1 MHLKTITAFVL
12 ALFLIGSGTALAE
25 SGEGKEGFLRHG
37 LQFDSGLVKFSER
50 FELDHR
56 GKGRGDQA
64 RRVPGEVKSVSGSTF
79 TIDVNGFKEG
89 DDDEDED
96 NKLFTVTVNAS
107 TTVTQNGKDAVF
119 SDISVGEKVLVS
131 GVIDRDD
138 RTIAASSVF
147 IVVPVAHV
155 SGKVQAISGNTI
167 TVIGK
172 KHATSTIEV
181 TADTMI
187 RGFGK
192 LREAI
197 TSLADIS
204 IGQRIFAFGKIG
216 SSATTSASANFI
228 ADLIAVFKVKHD

>member
-12 ALFLIGSGTALAE
+12 AAFLLGSGTALAE

-37 LQFDSGLVKFSER
+37 LQFDSALVKFSER

-89 DDDEDED
+89 DDEDED

-155 SGKVQAISGNTI
+155 SGKVQAICGNTI